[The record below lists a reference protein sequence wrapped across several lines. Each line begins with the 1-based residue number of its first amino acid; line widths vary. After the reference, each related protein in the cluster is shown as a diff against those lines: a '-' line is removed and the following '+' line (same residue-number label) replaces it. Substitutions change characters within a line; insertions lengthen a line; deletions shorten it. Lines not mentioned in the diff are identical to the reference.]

1 MTAQPPVPAHEPAIE
16 PVSAEP
22 VGRDGIR
29 VDISESPA
37 WHLGSG
43 IAITVFLLSIAGF
56 LVGIGM
62 CIGGGVL
69 LDGGSAALGTL
80 TLLFGIILTIASAL
94 CWSMLTIV
102 APGQTSV
109 RQFFG
114 RYVGTV
120 RRNGISLVA
129 PFTTGKKVSVRVH
142 NFETHELKVN
152 DSDGNPVNIAAIV
165 VWQVADTAKASFAV
179 EAYAEFIETQAEAA
193 LRHVATTH
201 PYDEPAP
208 GEQSLRGSTD
218 IVSAELAEE
227 VAARV
232 AIAGLE
238 VLEVRISSLAY
249 APEIAQAMLQRQQA
263 SAIIAAREKIVE
275 GAVTMV
281 EQALDR
287 LENEGVV
294 VLDDERRAQMVSNLL
309 LVLTSEQRATPVINA
324 GSLY

>member
-1 MTAQPPVPAHEPAIE
+1 MNEHVPPATSDIE
-16 PVSAEP
+16 PVSTEP
-22 VGRDGIR
+22 VGHDGIR
-29 VDISESPA
+29 VDIAEHQA

-43 IAITVFLLSIAGF
+43 LAIAVFLLSIVGF
-56 LVGIGM
+56 LAGIFL
-62 CIGGGVL
+62 CIMGGVM
-69 LDGGSAALGTL
+69 LDGGNGAGGLVIVLAIVLAV
-80 TLLFGIILTIASAL
+80 ASAL
-94 CWSMLTIV
+94 CWGMLTIV

-120 RRNGISLVA
+120 RSSGISLVA
-129 PFTTGKKVSVRVH
+129 PFTTGRKVSVRVH
-142 NFETHELKVN
+142 NFETNELKVN
-152 DSDGNPVNIAAIV
+152 DSDGNPINIAAIV
-165 VWQVADTAKASFAV
+165 VWQVADTAKAVFAV
-179 EAYAEFIETQAEAA
+179 EEYDEFITTQAEAA

-201 PYDEPAP
+201 PYDEPEP

-281 EQALDR
+281 EQALGR
-287 LENEGVV
+287 LENDGIVA
-294 VLDDERRAQMVSNLL
+294 LDDERRAQMVSNLL

-324 GSLY
+324 GSLYG